1 MKIDYQKI
9 KKLIKEYYQLENGF
23 HIKNQTNLLR
33 VCGKPE
39 VYISRRAL
47 KHFIERR
54 KPELLK
60 NYNLDES
67 IEILISI
74 LYAARNV
81 IKHPDREIVEEIL
94 NKITYEK
101 VFKAMRNLS
110 IRIVT
115 EALFDKRQIKL
126 LHLIKTK
133 IPP

>member
-23 HIKNQTNLLR
+23 LIKNHTNLLR

-60 NYNLDES
+60 NYDSNGS
-67 IEILISI
+67 IKILISI
-74 LYAARNV
+74 LFSARNV
-81 IKHPDREIVEEIL
+81 LKNPDLVIVEEIQ

-101 VFKAMRNLS
+101 VFKALRNLS

-115 EALFDKRQIKL
+115 ETLFDKRQIKSL
-126 LHLIKTK
+126 LLIKTK